1 MKKTSTLVLT
11 CLYLLATN
19 RNHAYDIP
27 QLPQPSSTISNAVLK
42 RLYGIA
48 RLEKI
53 CAHFF
58 TIPHAQ
64 QNFLPLVTA
73 LMAVIKHDH
82 IRSALARAH
91 ETATMQ
97 PLHKLWQE
105 ICAYRFLDD
114 ELFIEEFSRVLYA
127 LLAHTKDGPATPSS
141 LSVVE
146 KEIDALAIARRFYLI
161 QRLRHAITTCCA
173 AHDKAD
179 PALAVTLA
187 LWDDIQQ
194 YKNIDTL
201 NSSFGICL
209 SVIALLES
217 EGHNPSLDHP
227 LATDHEALEK
237 LLASIDALADRYQ
250 NAEKGETSNRSPF
263 MVY

>member
-1 MKKTSTLVLT
+1 MLRPYTLLLT
-11 CLYLLATN
+11 CLYLLATS
-19 RNHAYDIP
+19 RNHTYDIP

-42 RLYGIA
+42 RLYRIA

-53 CAHFF
+53 CTHFF
-58 TIPHAQ
+58 AAPYAQ
-64 QNFLPLVTA
+64 QNFLSRVTELMPA
-73 LMAVIKHDH
+73 LKHDH
-82 IRSALARAH
+82 IRSAVARAD

-127 LLAHTKDGPATPSS
+127 LLAHTKGGPATPSS
-141 LSVVE
+141 LSIAE

-161 QRLRHAITTCCA
+161 QRLRHAITACCA
-173 AHDKAD
+173 THDKAD
-179 PALAVTLA
+179 PALMVMLA

-201 NSSFGICL
+201 NSSFGICF

-217 EGHNPSLDHP
+217 AGHNTSPDLP
-227 LATDHEALEK
+227 LVADHEALEK
-237 LLASIDALADRYQ
+237 LLVSIDVLADRT
-250 NAEKGETSNRSPF
+250 AEQS
-263 MVY
+263 